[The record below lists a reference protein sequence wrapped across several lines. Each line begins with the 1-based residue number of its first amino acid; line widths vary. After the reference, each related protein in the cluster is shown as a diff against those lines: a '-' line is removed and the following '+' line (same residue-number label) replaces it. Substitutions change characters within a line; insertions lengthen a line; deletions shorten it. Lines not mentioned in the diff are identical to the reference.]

1 MKKVI
6 QLLLLVVIGLL
17 VYWIYAQIDTNVKA
31 EDQIK
36 EREGVVIEK
45 AKVIR
50 DLVQAYKDSRPDKKF
65 TTNWDTIIEF
75 AKSGYIIEKNEIYD
89 ENNLDNR
96 ALLDSIRKANPKWK
110 NEKVDSVLVRERIL
124 KHAGYKTD
132 EEIENLRY
140 IPFSDKKE
148 FQLDTVTYVMG
159 TYKSHLLR
167 CHAPYVHFIN
177 TEEYNQQFWNMLETK
192 FQLFIANAEASDQM
206 KKMKADGLKNA
217 IQKVEDKEDAS
228 KKVAK
233 YFIGSVV
240 PIPMDIEFFGVTFG
254 SLEENSDKGSWED
267 GRLE

>member
-1 MKKVI
+1 MKRVF
-6 QLLLLVVIGLL
+6 QLLLLVAIVGLT
-17 VYWIYAQIDTNVKA
+17 YWIYDMIAVNVHA

-36 EREGVVIEK
+36 ERETVVVEE

-50 DLVQAYKDSRPDKKF
+50 EVVQAYKDSRPDKKY
-65 TTNWDTIIEF
+65 TTNWDTITEF
-75 AKSGYIIEKNEIYD
+75 AMNGVIIEKSEIYD
-89 ENNLDNR
+89 ENNLDNKPK
-96 ALLDSIRKANPKWK
+96 LDSIRKANPKWK
-110 NEKVDSVLVRERIL
+110 NEKIDSTSVRKTILV
-124 KHAGYKTD
+124 GYSD

-192 FQLFIANAEASDQM
+192 FDLFIANSEASDQM

-217 IQKVEDKEDAS
+217 IQKVDDKENPG

-233 YFIGSVV
+233 YSIGSVV

>member
-1 MKKVI
+1 MKKVF
-6 QLLLLVVIGLL
+6 QLLLLVVIGPL
-17 VYWIYAQIDTNVKA
+17 VYWIYAQINTNVKA

>member
-17 VYWIYAQIDTNVKA
+17 VYWIYAQINTNVKA

>member
-1 MKKVI
+1 MKRVF
-6 QLLLLVVIGLL
+6 QLLLLAAIVGLC
-17 VYWIYAQIDTNVKA
+17 YWIYTMIAVNVNA
-31 EDQIK
+31 ENQIK
-36 EREGVVIEK
+36 DREKIVIEK
-45 AKVIR
+45 SIVIR
-50 DLVQAYKDSRPDKKF
+50 DLVQAYKDSRPDKKY
-65 TTNWDTIIEF
+65 TTNWDTIVEF
-75 AKSGYIIEKNEIYD
+75 AKNGVIISKSEIYD
-89 ENNLDNR
+89 ENNLDNK
-96 ALLDSIRKANPKWK
+96 AKLDSIRKVNPKWK
-110 NEKVDSVLVRERIL
+110 NEKVDSVKVRDAIL
-124 KHAGYKTD
+124 KHAGLDTD

-140 IPFSDKKE
+140 IPFSNNKE

-177 TEEYNQQFWNMLETK
+177 TDEYNQQFWNMLETK
-192 FQLFIANAEASDQM
+192 FDLYIANAEASDMM

-217 IQKVEDKEDAS
+217 IQKVDDKENPG

-233 YFIGSVV
+233 YSIGSVV

>member
-50 DLVQAYKDSRPDKKF
+50 ELMQAYKDSSKDKKF

-75 AKSGYIIEKNEIYD
+75 AKNGVIVEKSEIYD

-96 ALLDSIRKANPKWK
+96 AKLDSIRKVNKFWK
-110 NEKVDSVLVRERIL
+110 NEKIVEVSVREKIL

-132 EEIENLRY
+132 EDIENLRY

-148 FQLDTVTYVMG
+148 FQIDNVTYVMG
-159 TYKSHLLR
+159 NYK
-167 CHAPYVHFIN
+167 
-177 TEEYNQQFWNMLETK
+177 
-192 FQLFIANAEASDQM
+192 
-206 KKMKADGLKNA
+206 
-217 IQKVEDKEDAS
+217 
-228 KKVAK
+228 
-233 YFIGSVV
+233 
-240 PIPMDIEFFGVTFG
+240 
-254 SLEENSDKGSWED
+254 
-267 GRLE
+267 

>member
-1 MKKVI
+1 MKRVF
-6 QLLLLVVIGLL
+6 QLLLLVAIAGLT
-17 VYWIYAQIDTNVKA
+17 YWIYAQIATNVKA
-31 EDQIK
+31 DEQIK

-50 DLVQAYKDSRPDKKF
+50 ELVQAYKDSRPDKKY
-65 TTNWDTIIEF
+65 TTNWDTIIDF
-75 AKSGYIIEKNEIYD
+75 AKNGYIVE
-89 ENNLDNR
+89 
-96 ALLDSIRKANPKWK
+96 K
-110 NEKVDSVLVRERIL
+110 NEKVVEVPVREKIL

-132 EEIENLRY
+132 EEINELRY
-140 IPFSDKKE
+140 IPFSNKKE

-159 TYKSHLLR
+159 TYKSHIMR

-192 FQLFIANAEASDQM
+192 FQLFIANSEASDQM
-206 KKMKADGLKNA
+206 KKMKADGLKQA
-217 IQKVEDKEDAS
+217 IQKVADKENPS
-228 KKVAK
+228 KMVAK
-233 YFIGSVV
+233 YNIGSVV

>member
-1 MKKVI
+1 M
-6 QLLLLVVIGLL
+6 LVVIGLL
-17 VYWIYAQIDTNVKA
+17 VYWIYAQINTNVKA

>member
-1 MKKVI
+1 MKKTAITLV
-6 QLLLLVVIGLL
+6 LLAAVVGLI
-17 VYWIYAQIDTNVKA
+17 YWIWSMLSVPIHFEQHFSS
-31 EDQIK
+31 
-36 EREGVVIEK
+36 REQAVIEK
-45 AKVIR
+45 ENYIIK
-50 DLVQAYKDSRPDKKF
+50 LVQGYRDANADKKF

-75 AKSGYIIEKNEIYD
+75 AKNGVIVEKSEIYD
-89 ENNLDNR
+89 ENNLDNKPI
-96 ALLDSIRKANPKWK
+96 LDSIRKANPKWK
-110 NEKVDSVLVRERIL
+110 NEKIDSTSVRKTILV
-124 KHAGYKTD
+124 GYSD

-140 IPFSDKKE
+140 IPFSDNKE
-148 FQLDTVTYVMG
+148 FQLDTVTYTMG

-167 CHAPYVHFIN
+167 CHAPYVHFLN

-192 FQLFIANAEASDQM
+192 FDLFIANSEASDQM

-217 IQKVEDKEDAS
+217 IQKVDDKENPG

-233 YFIGSVV
+233 YFIGDNV

>member
-1 MKKVI
+1 MKKVF

-17 VYWIYAQIDTNVKA
+17 VYWIYAQININVKA

>member
-1 MKKVI
+1 MKRVF
-6 QLLLLVVIGLL
+6 QLLLLVAIAGLG
-17 VYWIYAQIDTNVKA
+17 YWIYDMIAVNVNA
-31 EDQIK
+31 EDQIR

-45 AKVIR
+45 AKTIR

-65 TTNWDTIIEF
+65 TTNWDTITEF
-75 AKSGYIIEKNEIYD
+75 AKSGYIVEKSEIYD
-89 ENNLDNR
+89 ENNLDNK
-96 ALLDSIRKANPKWK
+96 AKLDSIRKANPKWK
-110 NEKVDSVLVRERIL
+110 NERIDSVSVRDHIL
-124 KHAGYKTD
+124 KHVGLDSD
-132 EEIENLRY
+132 EAIENLRY

-167 CHAPYVHFIN
+167 CHAPYVHFLN
-177 TEEYNQQFWNMLETK
+177 TDEYNQQFWNMLETK
-192 FQLFIANAEASDQM
+192 FDLYIANAEASDLM
-206 KKMKADGLKNA
+206 KKMKADGLKAA
-217 IQKVEDKEDAS
+217 IQKVDDKENPG

-233 YFIGSVV
+233 YYIGDVV

>member
-1 MKKVI
+1 MKKVF

-17 VYWIYAQIDTNVKA
+17 VYWIYAQINTNVKA

>member
-1 MKKVI
+1 MKKVF

-17 VYWIYAQIDTNVKA
+17 VYWIYAQINTNVKA

-65 TTNWDTIIEF
+65 TTNWDTIVEF
-75 AKSGYIIEKNEIYD
+75 AKNGYIIEKNEIYD

-96 ALLDSIRKANPKWK
+96 AKLDSIRKANPKWK

-177 TEEYNQQFWNMLETK
+177 TEEYNQQFWNMLENK
-192 FQLFIANAEASDQM
+192 FQLFIANSEASDQM

>member
-1 MKKVI
+1 
-6 QLLLLVVIGLL
+6 
-17 VYWIYAQIDTNVKA
+17 
-31 EDQIK
+31 
-36 EREGVVIEK
+36 
-45 AKVIR
+45 
-50 DLVQAYKDSRPDKKF
+50 
-65 TTNWDTIIEF
+65 
-75 AKSGYIIEKNEIYD
+75 
-89 ENNLDNR
+89 
-96 ALLDSIRKANPKWK
+96 
-110 NEKVDSVLVRERIL
+110 
-124 KHAGYKTD
+124 
-132 EEIENLRY
+132 
-140 IPFSDKKE
+140 
-148 FQLDTVTYVMG
+148 MG

>member
-1 MKKVI
+1 MKKVF

-17 VYWIYAQIDTNVKA
+17 VYWIYAQINTNVKA

-45 AKVIR
+45 AKVLR
-50 DLVQAYKDSRPDKKF
+50 DLVQAYKDSRPDKKY
-65 TTNWDTIIEF
+65 TTNWDVITEF
-75 AKSGYIIEKNEIYD
+75 AKNGVIVEKSEIYD
-89 ENNLDNR
+89 ENNLDNK
-96 ALLDSIRKANPKWK
+96 AKLDSIRKINPKWK
-110 NEKVDSVLVRERIL
+110 NEKVDSIKVRDAIL
-124 KHAGYKTD
+124 KHAGLDTD

-140 IPFSDKKE
+140 IPFSNNKE

-167 CHAPYVHFIN
+167 CHAPYVHFID

-192 FQLFIANAEASDQM
+192 FELFIANSEASDQM

-217 IQKVEDKEDAS
+217 IQKVDDKENPG

-233 YFIGSVV
+233 YSIGSVV

>member
-1 MKKVI
+1 MKKVF

-17 VYWIYAQIDTNVKA
+17 VYWIYAQINTNVKA

-254 SLEENSDKGSWED
+254 SLEENSDKGSWEG